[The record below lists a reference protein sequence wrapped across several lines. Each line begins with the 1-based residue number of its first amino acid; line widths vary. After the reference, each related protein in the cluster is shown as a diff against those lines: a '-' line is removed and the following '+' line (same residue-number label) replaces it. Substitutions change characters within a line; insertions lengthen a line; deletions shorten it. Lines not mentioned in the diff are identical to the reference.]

1 MATKKQID
9 ANRGNAKLSTGPKTR
24 QGKRRSRLNA
34 IRHGLTAA
42 QVVMADEDP
51 EDFSLLRDQ
60 LMNEWGPTGATEL
73 CLVER
78 IAVIN
83 WRLLRA
89 ARFEVAVLN
98 ARQADIQEP
107 DQRRRDVEAYLK
119 WIDYSADPP
128 KPVGPLPRWFSERMK
143 LIRET
148 GDPPKRKS

>member
-24 QGKRRSRLNA
+24 KGKRRAGLNA
-34 IRHGLTAA
+34 VRHGLTAA

-98 ARQADIQEP
+98 ARQADIQDP
-107 DQRRRDVEAYLK
+107 
-119 WIDYSADPP
+119 ISAA
-128 KPVGPLPRWFSERMK
+128 GM
-143 LIRET
+143 
-148 GDPPKRKS
+148 